1 MYFQGLRS
9 CEFNVT
15 SPARRTALTAER
27 MEGRAHM
34 EAMIL
39 TAEDAKDT
47 KTAPASHQLS
57 TIPPRKR
64 LRRSMA

>member
-1 MYFQGLRS
+1 MYFQVLRS

-15 SPARRTALTAER
+15 SPARRKALTAER
-27 MEGRAHM
+27 MGGGAHM
-34 EAMIL
+34 QAIIL
-39 TAEDAKDT
+39 TAKDAKNT